1 MPRFF
6 LTFFLIITSII
17 LASCGTTDKSK
28 EPLTP
33 LPQIPAD
40 PTDRQLHQAVSNY
53 LKLTSAPPQS
63 RYRYSRI
70 DLNNDGLRDALILF
84 ESPFSYW
91 CTSSG
96 CIMAVFQAHDENFSI
111 VSEIKN
117 IRGPAMISN
126 ETKNEWR
133 DLIARISVKNREDY
147 NVRLSFDGKT
157 YPSDIERSP
166 LAMKSLS
173 EIDGTLI
180 FP

>member
-1 MPRFF
+1 
-6 LTFFLIITSII
+6 
-17 LASCGTTDKSK
+17 
-28 EPLTP
+28 
-33 LPQIPAD
+33 
-40 PTDRQLHQAVSNY
+40 
-53 LKLTSAPPQS
+53 
-63 RYRYSRI
+63 
-70 DLNNDGLRDALILF
+70 
-84 ESPFSYW
+84 
-91 CTSSG
+91 
-96 CIMAVFQAHDENFSI
+96 MAVFQAHDENFSI